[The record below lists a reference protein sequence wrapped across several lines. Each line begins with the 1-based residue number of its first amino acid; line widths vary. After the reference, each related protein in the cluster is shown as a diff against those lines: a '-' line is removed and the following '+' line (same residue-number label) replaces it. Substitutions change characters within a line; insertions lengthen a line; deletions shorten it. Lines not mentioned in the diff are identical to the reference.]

1 MVFVVV
7 VIVVVVIVVM
17 VIVVVVAGVYR
28 LLTRP
33 DASKPQQYVN
43 QRHGRQRD
51 E

>member
-1 MVFVVV
+1 MVF
-7 VIVVVVIVVM
+7 VVVVIVVM
-17 VIVVVVAGVYR
+17 VIVVMEAGFDR